1 MQVTATEFKMNLGK
15 YLELVHTE
23 DIWVTK
29 NGKMV
34 AKLVNPNVSSV
45 DQISGILAGKVPEDI
60 DRHSIREERISG
72 YADDDRY

>member
-72 YADDDRY
+72 YAHDDRY

>member
-45 DQISGILAGKVPEDI
+45 DQISGILAGKVPED
-60 DRHSIREERISG
+60 REG
-72 YADDDRY
+72 WT